1 MKLGLVPKIIIGI
14 ILGTLIGQYMPT
26 EVCRLVV
33 TLSGIFSNFLKFVIP
48 MMILAYVTMGIADL
62 TQGAG
67 KLLLITA
74 LLAYGS
80 TLIGGTFSFFVADNL
95 FPSFISSNVTEQLSK
110 VAGVTLEPFFS
121 ISIPPILDTISAVVL
136 AFILGLSLS
145 ALKGKTIG
153 DTLYGTVK
161 DLSLIHISLFCC

>member
-67 KLLLITA
+67 KLLLINGPFG
-74 LLAYGS
+74 LWFHPHWRHVL
-80 TLIGGTFSFFVADNL
+80 FFRR
-95 FPSFISSNVTEQLSK
+95 
-110 VAGVTLEPFFS
+110 
-121 ISIPPILDTISAVVL
+121 
-136 AFILGLSLS
+136 
-145 ALKGKTIG
+145 
-153 DTLYGTVK
+153 
-161 DLSLIHISLFCC
+161 